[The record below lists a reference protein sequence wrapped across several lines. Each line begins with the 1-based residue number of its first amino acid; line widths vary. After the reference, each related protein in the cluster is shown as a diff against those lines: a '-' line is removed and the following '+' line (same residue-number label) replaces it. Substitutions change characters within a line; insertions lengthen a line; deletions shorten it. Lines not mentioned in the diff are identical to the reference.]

1 METNFENGV
10 DETKIQMDIYGV
22 IGQYY
27 MNKNNFKKFS
37 EFSQNFFE
45 VIKDEEKVDK
55 FLQAEIKQIL
65 FIDAKSI
72 HELSENDEKIGKLFS
87 TVGIKM
93 NIETVDIQLE
103 DEELEM

>member
-1 METNFENGV
+1 METNFENDV
-10 DETKIQMDIYGV
+10 DETIIQMDIYGV

-27 MNKNNFKKFS
+27 MNRNNFEKFS

>member
-72 HELSENDEKIGKLFS
+72 HGLSENDEKIGKLFS

>member
-55 FLQAEIKQIL
+55 FLQAEIEQIL
-65 FIDAKSI
+65 FIDAKDI